1 MIMRMILVNVPADKT
16 AEAER
21 MWKNECAPLMTQQAG
36 CISEQ
41 LLRGRENSGEF
52 ISLSTW
58 EDQASIDR
66 YRASDAH
73 KSIQR
78 DTRALMNV
86 AKVEVKTY
94 NLVKW

>member
-21 MWKNECAPLMTQQAG
+21 MWKNECAPQMIQQPG

-41 LLRGRENSGEF
+41 LLRGRENGGEF

-58 EDQASIDR
+58 EDQDSIDR
-66 YRASDAH
+66 YRVSDAH
-73 KSIQR
+73 KSIQQN
-78 DTRALMNV
+78 TRALMNV

-94 NLVKW
+94 DLVKW